1 MNLEKIENKR
11 RSIILQFAVPSIIA
25 MVLTSMI
32 NIVDGYFM
40 GNYVGTEGLAAVNLG
55 LPIVYLYLATGLMI
69 SVGGISMAGRMLG
82 AKEVKKANEV
92 FRQTMVLCIVV
103 TCVLTLL
110 LCFLLEPMC
119 GLFQADALTRQYF
132 NTYYGIMI
140 FELPMMVLISSLGM
154 FIRGEGNPVFVM
166 LTNVVAVVL
175 NGIFDYVFV
184 GPLDMGA
191 AGIAWAS
198 VLSAGMVLIINI
210 LYFFCGAKVFRFGGF
225 HFDAGRL
232 LETILNGGSE
242 FIGELSMCLSMAAYN
257 YIVLKTARFRR
268 HAL

>member
-82 AKEVKKANEV
+82 AKEVQKANEV
-92 FRQTMVLCIVV
+92 FRQTMLFCVVV

-110 LCFLLEPMC
+110 LCFLLRPMS

-132 NTYYGIMI
+132 NT
-140 FELPMMVLISSLGM
+140 
-154 FIRGEGNPVFVM
+154 
-166 LTNVVAVVL
+166 
-175 NGIFDYVFV
+175 
-184 GPLDMGA
+184 
-191 AGIAWAS
+191 
-198 VLSAGMVLIINI
+198 
-210 LYFFCGAKVFRFGGF
+210 
-225 HFDAGRL
+225 L
-232 LETILNGGSE
+232 LWNHD
-242 FIGELSMCLSMAAYN
+242 F
-257 YIVLKTARFRR
+257 
-268 HAL
+268 